1 MNEDTTPQY
10 CYYHPNVETSLRCN
24 KCGRPICSKC
34 AILTPTGYRCPDCV
48 KAQQKK
54 FDTAQWFDYP
64 IGFTVAGILSFLGS
78 IFADKLGF
86 FIIFLAPIA
95 GTVITEAAR
104 TATRK
109 RRSKKLFRSIAGG
122 ALVGSLPTLL
132 ISLFSVFGAL
142 GNFGHGGLA
151 FFSPLIWRSVY
162 SIIVTTTVYSQISGL
177 IFKR

>member
-1 MNEDTTPQY
+1 MTENTTPQY

-24 KCGRPICSKC
+24 KCNKPICSKC

-48 KAQQKK
+48 RIQQKK
-54 FDTAQWFDYP
+54 FETAQWFDYP
-64 IGFTVAGILSFLGS
+64 IGFSVAGILSFLGS

-109 RRSKKLFRSIAGG
+109 RRSKKLFRLIAGG
-122 ALVGSLPTLL
+122 ALLGSLPYLL
-132 ISLFSVFGAL
+132 ISLIPILATL
-142 GNFGHGGLA
+142 GNFSPGGLA
-151 FFSPLIWRSVY
+151 FFFPLIWRSVY